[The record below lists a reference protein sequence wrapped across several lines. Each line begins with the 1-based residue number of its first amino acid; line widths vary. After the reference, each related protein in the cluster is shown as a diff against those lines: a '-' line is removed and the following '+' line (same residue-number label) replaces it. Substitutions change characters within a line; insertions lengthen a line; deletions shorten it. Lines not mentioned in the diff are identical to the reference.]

1 MKLND
6 GTYRGD
12 AAGKTVPAVGCAVA
26 KCEVV
31 IRFFRLE
38 VIVQVCLESTDKIVE
53 LNGVPARIWEG
64 HTAAGVPC
72 HAYVTRIAVS
82 ESEDSTQFEQELQ
95 HHRVPSVEI
104 QAIPLR
110 LVL

>member
-1 MKLND
+1 MQ
-6 GTYRGD
+6 
-12 AAGKTVPAVGCAVA
+12 
-26 KCEVV
+26 
-31 IRFFRLE
+31 
-38 VIVQVCLESTDKIVE
+38 VQLESTEKIVQ

-82 ESEDSTQFEQELQ
+82 ESVDSSEFERELQ
-95 HHRVPSVEI
+95 QHAPPSAEI

-110 LVL
+110 LVI